1 MVTLKAVIVGLAA
14 LMVCAT
20 GLKADILTETLTGT
34 VLSTGTSPDNA
45 GAFGGGS
52 LVGDTMKVTFKFNV
66 SQFISDGGQ
75 EVFTLASFETLSHL
89 DTTNAVLTHTLV
101 DTTQSKTFNETNLTA
116 GTTGEV
122 IFEISAISNSAT
134 IDPGGTLLN
143 SLIGGL
149 GSSIA
154 VYSTATFPGQVLT
167 GPGSSGAQTF
177 LDQLAEDATYI
188 SIGIDTAAGQTDI
201 ALDATPPMTQTPEPA
216 SVCLLIV
223 VVLECGYMMKRRN
236 VRRSL

>member
-1 MVTLKAVIVGLAA
+1 MVTVKAVIVGLAT
-14 LMVCAT
+14 LMVCVT

-52 LVGDTMKVTFKFNV
+52 LVGDTMKITFMFNL
-66 SQFISDGGQ
+66 SQFISDGALD
-75 EVFTLASFETLSHL
+75 VFVPASSETLSNI

-101 DTTQSKTFNETNLTA
+101 DTTKSKTFNETNLTA
-116 GTTGEV
+116 GTNGQV

-134 IDPGGTLLN
+134 IDPGGTLLY

-149 GSSIA
+149 GSGIT
-154 VYSTATFPGQVLT
+154 VYSTAKFPGQVLT
-167 GPGSSGAQTF
+167 GQGSSGAQTF

-188 SIGIDTAAGQTDI
+188 TIGIDTAAGQTDI

-223 VVLECGYMMKRRN
+223 VLLVCGYMMKTRN